1 MDKQELSQ
9 EDITKV
15 AAELDVLSNMFGP
28 DGTGKTMKLASSYL
42 MLLSAYVF
50 GDNDKFEEISE
61 KEDAGTVND
70 PLHHRAHAIECFDEM
85 IEMFGREDVKSY
97 CRCAAWKHRYRAQY
111 EGDKKRDDDKA
122 DWYIAKLREL
132 QDGESTE

>member
-1 MDKQELSQ
+1 MDKQEVSQ

-28 DGTGKTMKLASSYL
+28 GGTSKTMKLASSYL

-50 GDNDKFEEISE
+50 GDNGKFEEVKQS
-61 KEDAGTVND
+61 DSDMVND
-70 PLHHRAHAIECFDEM
+70 QLHHRAHVTECFDEM

-97 CRCAAWKHRYRAQY
+97 CRCSAWKHRYRAQY